1 MLTSLYYYDIMK
13 LVKQV
18 GYIRIILKGSDKLK
32 NKQLK
37 QLENN
42 KLKNDKLKV
51 KQFTELM
58 KFNQICMNYCIE
70 ETYKNLKIYTET
82 VIKLNNKNLYDT
94 DFFKYLFARK
104 ITLKEFLI
112 RIVDEYEFLKLMF
125 DTDYIMKHLTPEE
138 FCDVLENVDDW
149 FDFIGNEIKYKLTNE
164 LIKDINYQ

>member
-1 MLTSLYYYDIMK
+1 MK
-13 LVKQV
+13 
-18 GYIRIILKGSDKLK
+18 
-32 NKQLK
+32 
-37 QLENN
+37 NN
-42 KLKNDKLKV
+42 KLENDKLKV
-51 KQFTELM
+51 KQLRELL
-58 KFNQICMNYCIE
+58 KFNGLCYENDIDDSFE
-70 ETYKNLKIYTET
+70 NLRIYTET
-82 VIKLNNKNLYDT
+82 VRKLNNKNLYDT
-94 DFFKYLFARK
+94 DFFKYIFNRK